1 MPAFPDLTPPLSGP
15 AATVRLALE
24 WDIPEV
30 LIAHQDDPELHR
42 RLGLSR
48 PPSGAELGRRVE
60 ESDAERR
67 AGRGVWLTVLAPG
80 TENFRGQLDVHDV
93 DWDHGRAEL
102 GIWISPGD
110 RGRGLGAGA
119 LALVGRWLLAD
130 GGLERVE
137 ILTEP
142 GNEAMLRSAAAA
154 GFTREGLLRGYR
166 LDRGRRI
173 DIVPMSLIRGDL
185 ELT

>member
-1 MPAFPDLTPPLSGP
+1 MPSFPDLTQPLSGP

-60 ESDAERR
+60 ESAGERA
-67 AGRGVWLTVLAPG
+67 AGRSVWLTVLAPG
-80 TENFRGQLDVHDV
+80 TDDFRGQVDVHEV

-102 GIWISPGD
+102 AIWITARD
-110 RGRGLGAGA
+110 RGRGLAAGA

-130 GGLERVE
+130 CGLQRVE
-137 ILTEP
+137 LLAEP
-142 GNEAMLRSAAAA
+142 GNEALLRSAAAA

-166 LDRGRRI
+166 LDRGERI
-173 DIVPMSLIRGDL
+173 DVVPMSVIRGDL
-185 ELT
+185 ELA